1 MNGFAERVQVYG
13 LEKNLGV
20 WWKGWGKE
28 KVAVLLSLFQNFLF
42 RGLKFLAAVIILLSE
57 FCLETETVFVTQSH
71 WHCPISGIWTCREC
85 LIGGLQCNIKGSF
98 WQLDLPSTAWAV
110 WRGKQAPHQGTGW
123 KKSGN
128 IGCWTVLREKTLLVL
143 GLGNNQLLV
152 VRHLDLKA
160 ETVEAVIRGFWS
172 IHLVNPSHI
181 ADGLGHRIL
190 SRQESHDGVLTST
203 SQVRSVA

>member
-1 MNGFAERVQVYG
+1 MDLKKIWEFG
-13 LEKNLGV
+13 
-20 WWKGWGKE
+20 GKVE
-28 KVAVLLSLFQNFLF
+28 VRKKVAVLLSLFQNFLF

-57 FCLETETVFVTQSH
+57 FCLETETVFVTHSH
-71 WHCPISGIWTCREC
+71 WHCPISGIWTCRER

-110 WRGKQAPHQGTGW
+110 WRGKQTPHQGAGW

-128 IGCWTVLREKTLLVL
+128 IGCRTVLREKTLLVL

-160 ETVEAVIRGFWS
+160 ETVEAVIRGF
-172 IHLVNPSHI
+172 
-181 ADGLGHRIL
+181 
-190 SRQESHDGVLTST
+190 
-203 SQVRSVA
+203 